1 MFLLRPRELLLT
13 VPSLPHTSDRTDDEL
28 DERATASPLYLL
40 SSATERLFRPRVTS
54 VTVTVKC
61 VLFPQSVRFALSRRP
76 TFGSRVLKRCDGLA
90 AAGRFFEQGFAV
102 RHERPGTRR
111 HRRPSYGV
119 VVSFIIRQQRSYVI
133 ILINPRAAIYVQHTE
148 ASVPD
153 HRVCWVHGQ
162 VWERKKRPFFR
173 NLPKTFGWCICSR
186 FLLSGR
192 PPHLE
197 YVQFQIKCHIHP
209 GVRIDVVSAT
219 VSVSPLHS

>member
-13 VPSLPHTSDRTDDEL
+13 VPSLPRTSDRTDDEL
-28 DERATASPLYLL
+28 DERATDSPPYLL

-54 VTVTVKC
+54 ATLTVKC

-133 ILINPRAAIYVQHTE
+133 ILINPRAAIYVQRTE

-153 HRVCWVHGQ
+153 HRVCVECTVKYGRGKNGRFS
-162 VWERKKRPFFR
+162 VTSPKLLVGVFVLVFCFR
-173 NLPKTFGWCICSR
+173 A
-186 FLLSGR
+186 
-192 PPHLE
+192 
-197 YVQFQIKCHIHP
+197 V
-209 GVRIDVVSAT
+209 
-219 VSVSPLHS
+219 PLIWNM